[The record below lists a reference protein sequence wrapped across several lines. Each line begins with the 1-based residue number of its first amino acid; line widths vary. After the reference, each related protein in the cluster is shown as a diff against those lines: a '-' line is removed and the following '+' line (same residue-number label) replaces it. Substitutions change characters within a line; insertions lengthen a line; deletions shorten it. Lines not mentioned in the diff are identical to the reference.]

1 MKRLLIV
8 LAALAVATAQAQVA
22 TNSKAKIDPKN
33 NKVSR
38 PVVEKPKEKLMTRD
52 ELRAC
57 MDQRDANDAEAAAI
71 NVELKAYKD
80 NTEKLK
86 AERAR
91 LETVATDIKTRSD
104 AAKAEFDAI
113 MKANEEFKAA
123 APKMEKADF
132 EAKKKELTDRSAA
145 FEVVREKVIADNK
158 KLNEDNAT
166 LGTNID
172 KHNDNFKVLDD
183 RRENQLDK
191 ADAWKKDCSNKKYD
205 ENDEAAIK
213 KERAAKAAAAAA
225 AAAASASA
233 SAPAK

>member
-8 LAALAVATAQAQVA
+8 LAAFALASAQAQVA
-22 TNSKAKIDPKN
+22 NPTAKIDPKN

-57 MDQRDANDAEAAAI
+57 MNQRDANDAEANAVNAAM
-71 NVELKAYKD
+71 KAYKD
-80 NTEKLK
+80 NTETLK

-91 LETVATDIKTRSD
+91 LEAAAADIKTRSD
-104 AAKAEFDAI
+104 AAKVEFDAI

-145 FEVVREKVIADNK
+145 FEVTRENVIADNK
-158 KLNEDNAT
+158 KLNDDNAA
-166 LGTNID
+166 LGTAID

-191 ADAWKKDCSNKKYD
+191 VDAWKKDCSNKRYD

-213 KERAAKAAAAAA
+213 KERAA
-225 AAAASASA
+225 AAAASA
-233 SAPAK
+233 PAK

>member
-1 MKRLLIV
+1 MKRLLIA
-8 LAALAVATAQAQVA
+8 LAALALATAQAQVA
-22 TNSKAKIDPKN
+22 NNPNAKVDPKN

-57 MDQRDANDAEAAAI
+57 IDQRDANDAEAAAI
-71 NVELKAYKD
+71 NTELKAYTA
-80 NTEKLK
+80 NTATLK
-86 AERAR
+86 AERDR
-91 LETVATDIKTRSD
+91 LETATNDMNARTT

-132 EAKKKELTDRSAA
+132 EAKKKELTDRSTA
-145 FEVVREKVIADNK
+145 FEATREKIIADSK
-158 KLNEDNAT
+158 VLSGEKEA
-166 LGTNID
+166 LGNNID
-172 KHNDNFKVLDD
+172 KHNENFKVLDD
-183 RRENQLDK
+183 RRENQLDQV
-191 ADAWKKDCSNKKYD
+191 DAWKKNCSNKKYD

-225 AAAASASA
+225 A